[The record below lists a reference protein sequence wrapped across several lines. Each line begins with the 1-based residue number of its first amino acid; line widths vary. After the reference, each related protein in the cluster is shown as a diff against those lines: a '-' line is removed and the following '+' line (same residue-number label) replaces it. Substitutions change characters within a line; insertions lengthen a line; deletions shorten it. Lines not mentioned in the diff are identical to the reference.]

1 MRVLCVD
8 DEYLALQLLKEFIS
22 QLPDLEP
29 VGFLKSPIEALK
41 VLQEQPVDLLFLDI
55 QMPTLAGNNLLRALP
70 HPPQTVFTT
79 AYADYATEAFDLDV
93 VDYLLKP
100 FSFERFLKAVN
111 KAREAMNRRRPAD
124 SPAGQLTPASGKDY
138 MTVKVDGKIRKI
150 RFREI
155 RYVEGLKEYV
165 RIHCDDGQYVVLERM
180 KVLEEVLPQ
189 GRFLRVHKS
198 FIIACD
204 RVTGMEGNMLELGK
218 DRIPVSRAKRE
229 DIIGLL
235 F

>member
-22 QLPDLEP
+22 QVPDLEP

-41 VLQEQPVDLLFLDI
+41 VLQEQTVDLLFLDI
-55 QMPTLAGNNLLRALP
+55 QMPTLAGNNLLKALP

-79 AYADYATEAFDLDV
+79 AYADYATEAFDLDA

-111 KAREAMNRRRPAD
+111 KARNAMASKAPSGIGAQ
-124 SPAGQLTPASGKDY
+124 QLLEGTKDY
-138 MTVKVDGKIRKI
+138 MAVKADGKMRKI
-150 RFREI
+150 WFREI

-165 RIHCDDGQYVVLERM
+165 RIHCEEGKYVVLERM
-180 KVLEEVLPQ
+180 KTLEEILPK
-189 GRFLRVHKS
+189 GHFMRVHKS
-198 FIIACD
+198 YIIACN
-204 RVTGMEGNMLELGK
+204 RVTGLEGNMLELGA

-229 DIIGLL
+229 EVVKLL